1 MKNKFSV
8 FFLFILLGFVSC
20 NKDKAEKPAY
30 NRGQLTVYTDESFK
44 SVVEALAD
52 GYMTHYP
59 ETKILVKTKKE
70 DLGFLDLLNDKA
82 KLIVMSRDL
91 SKDEVNEYEKRTQLK
106 FIPAPFAADG
116 VVFIVPKDSPQESIS
131 LDDIK
136 IGLESDSKPFI
147 FDGTNS
153 SNLNFVAEKIH
164 KKPGDLKFSI
174 INGNENLIQE
184 LKKYPGKIGVIGYN
198 SISRPFNDEM
208 IALRSQ
214 IKMLPIIVKGKSIS
228 ISQPSL
234 RSLEYP
240 FTRID
245 YFLNN
250 EGGFN
255 IASGFIRFSC
265 TQIGQKIVE
274 KEGLQ
279 PYNLYKRE
287 VQMH

>member
-1 MKNKFSV
+1 
-8 FFLFILLGFVSC
+8 
-20 NKDKAEKPAY
+20 
-30 NRGQLTVYTDESFK
+30 
-44 SVVEALAD
+44 
-52 GYMTHYP
+52 
-59 ETKILVKTKKE
+59 
-70 DLGFLDLLNDKA
+70 
-82 KLIVMSRDL
+82 
-91 SKDEVNEYEKRTQLK
+91 
-106 FIPAPFAADG
+106 
-116 VVFIVPKDSPQESIS
+116 
-131 LDDIK
+131 
-136 IGLESDSKPFI
+136 
-147 FDGTNS
+147 
-153 SNLNFVAEKIH
+153 
-164 KKPGDLKFSI
+164 
-174 INGNENLIQE
+174 
-184 LKKYPGKIGVIGYN
+184 
-198 SISRPFNDEM
+198 
-208 IALRSQ
+208 
-214 IKMLPIIVKGKSIS
+214 MLPITVKGKSIS